1 MITLI
6 FDECEAK
13 KYGITPDNVAK
24 GFRNAVKGCR
34 DVEIVKDKSQ
44 VSILIGNSN
53 AHNVKLHIEL
63 TEEEM
68 EDIGK

>member
-1 MITLI
+1 MITFI

-24 GFRNAVKGCR
+24 GFRNAIKGCK
-34 DVEIVKDKSQ
+34 DVEIIKNKNK
-44 VSILIGNSN
+44 VSIVIGRSN
-53 AHNVKLHIEL
+53 DNDLNLHIEL